1 MKIWRSVAYNGCI
14 LETNAELQGRVN
26 LWIELVNRNIYN
38 PSVFGCCR
46 RAFAGLECSEGG
58 GAYISTVKYIYIVI
72 PMSLRAGWLFLGH
85 KGGLGLEWE
94 VGMVADPRN
103 RSVGNPTLGQ
113 VGGGVRK
120 KYSGNK
126 SKPPSRS
133 IIAQWPFQFVKFP
146 IAGQIPMW
154 PNSTNRSLVKTLWVK
169 HKNIGLNS
177 ARLACVWY
185 CKREVLQRKDKSLVA
200 RVLSLEE
207 GPWNSL

>member
-1 MKIWRSVAYNGCI
+1 MLSEGI
-14 LETNAELQGRVN
+14 
-26 LWIELVNRNIYN
+26 
-38 PSVFGCCR
+38 
-46 RAFAGLECSEGG
+46 AGLECSEGG

-133 IIAQWPFQFVKFP
+133 IIAQWPFQFVEYP
-146 IAGQIPMW
+146 
-154 PNSTNRSLVKTLWVK
+154 
-169 HKNIGLNS
+169 
-177 ARLACVWY
+177 
-185 CKREVLQRKDKSLVA
+185 
-200 RVLSLEE
+200 
-207 GPWNSL
+207 